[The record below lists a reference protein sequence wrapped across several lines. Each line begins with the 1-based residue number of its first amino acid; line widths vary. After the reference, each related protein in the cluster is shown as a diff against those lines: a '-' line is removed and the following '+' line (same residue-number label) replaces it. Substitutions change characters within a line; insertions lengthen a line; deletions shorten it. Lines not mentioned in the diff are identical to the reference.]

1 MPPKRE
7 ALVQYPPARS
17 LRLGHVAAPTN
28 FALGAGTAGAYL
40 SRHTAFPDKLKTGDV
55 VAHFFTRPIFAA
67 TIVWLASCAT
77 TPAQD
82 YPTRTIRVIIPL
94 AAGGGGDI
102 FTRAIADEL
111 QKAWGQ
117 SVVVE
122 NRPGGA
128 LNIGTR
134 ACAEAA
140 PDGYTL
146 CVLSSEPVIYNQFLF
161 KNLPFDPDKDFEPI
175 SLLFFNTLGLVVNS
189 ALKVKT
195 IPELVALS
203 KAKPGTLSYG
213 TFAFPLAYFMEKLKK
228 ETGADIV
235 RVPFRGG
242 GEVVNAVLSGS
253 TPVAILALSNMIS
266 QLQSGRI
273 TGLAVNSKTR
283 SPLFPDIPTLTE
295 AYGAEQYPSTWFG
308 LFAPAGTPKPII
320 AKLAREVARIIDD
333 RDFRQRMFI
342 DRAVEPSGMR
352 LEELA
357 GFIRDDR
364 KRAERIVNESGLNAE

>member
-1 MPPKRE
+1 
-7 ALVQYPPARS
+7 
-17 LRLGHVAAPTN
+17 
-28 FALGAGTAGAYL
+28 
-40 SRHTAFPDKLKTGDV
+40 
-55 VAHFFTRPIFAA
+55 VAHFFTKPIFAA

-77 TPAQD
+77 ALAQD
-82 YPTRTIRVIIPL
+82 YPARTIRVIIPL

-175 SLLFFNTLGLVVNS
+175 SLLFFNTLALVVNS
-189 ALKVKT
+189 ALNVKT
-195 IPELVALS
+195 IPDLVALS

-266 QLQSGRI
+266 QLQSGSI

-295 AYGAEQYPSTWFG
+295 AHGSEQYPSTWFG
-308 LFAPAGTPKPII
+308 LFAPAGTPRPII

-364 KRAERIVNESGLNAE
+364 KRAERIVNESGLKAE

>member
-1 MPPKRE
+1 LPPKRQ
-7 ALVQYPPARS
+7 ALVQYPPPRS

-40 SRHTAFPDKLKTGDV
+40 PGTLPSLTLKNGDV
-55 VAHFFTRPIFAA
+55 VAHFFTKRVIAA
-67 TIVWLASCAT
+67 AIAWLASCAT
-77 TPAQD
+77 APAQD

-111 QKAWGQ
+111 QRAWDQ

-161 KNLPFDPDKDFEPI
+161 KSLPFDPDKDFEPI

-320 AKLAREVARIIDD
+320 TKLAREVARIIDE

-342 DRAVEPSGMR
+342 DRAVESTGLR
-352 LEELA
+352 LEDLA

-364 KRAERIVNESGLNAE
+364 KRAERIVNESGLKAE